1 MRDRDILL
9 FLSMSLGAV
18 AVEACASS
26 GPRPSAPPG
35 VVAASMTVTSRSFVA
50 KGAIPID
57 YTCGGKNVSPQL
69 AWSAPP
75 PGTRSLTL
83 EVEDPDA
90 SHANFTHWLVY
101 DIPPDVTQL
110 AEAVDVAAVHAT
122 VGLNDFPDTK
132 YGGPCPPHGEA
143 HRYVF
148 RVFALDTASGL
159 HEGASRA
166 AVDAAMSN
174 HVLGEGQ
181 LIANFAN

>member
-1 MRDRDILL
+1 MRYHHLL
-9 FLSMSLGAV
+9 LVSMVLGAGAV
-18 AVEACASS
+18 AACAGS
-26 GPRPSAPPG
+26 GQRPSAPPG
-35 VVAASMTVTSRSFVA
+35 VTAASMTVTSRSFVA
-50 KGAIPID
+50 RGPIPID

-75 PGTRSLTL
+75 PGTRSLTVL
-83 EVEDPDA
+83 VDDPDA
-90 SHANFTHWLVY
+90 SHTNFTHWLVFN
-101 DIPPDVTQL
+101 IPPDVTQL
-110 AEAVDVAAVHAT
+110 AEAVDLAAVHAT

-132 YGGPCPPHGEA
+132 YDGPCPPHGEA

-148 RVFALDTASGL
+148 HVFALDTALGL

-181 LIANFAN
+181 LLASFAN